1 MDINVK
7 EKCSDWKAWHNRIPG
22 QPATL
27 HVVGQCTFPTDGF
40 TVQLKPIVPQG
51 INPKIYLLERI
62 VHEPQGPVPLVV
74 TVEAFEY
81 REQTDAQY
89 DEVHILPDGVSFP
102 VEEVS

>member
-7 EKCSDWKAWHNRIPG
+7 EKCSNWKAWHNRMPG

-40 TVQLKPIVPQG
+40 TVQLKPVVPQG
-51 INPKIYLLERI
+51 INPKIYQLERL
-62 VHEPQGPVPLVV
+62 VRKPQDPVPPVV

-81 REQTDAQY
+81 REQTDVQY
-89 DEVHILPDGVSFP
+89 AEVHILPDGVSIP
-102 VEEVS
+102 VEEAS